1 MSSLLEDILVCK
13 AYKILT
19 PEKENTKKIS
29 VIPIKEEG
37 DKAGKLPI
45 LWDRERY

>member
-19 PEKENTKKIS
+19 PEKENTKDQCHTHKRR
-29 VIPIKEEG
+29 G
-37 DKAGKLPI
+37 GQGG
-45 LWDRERY
+45 